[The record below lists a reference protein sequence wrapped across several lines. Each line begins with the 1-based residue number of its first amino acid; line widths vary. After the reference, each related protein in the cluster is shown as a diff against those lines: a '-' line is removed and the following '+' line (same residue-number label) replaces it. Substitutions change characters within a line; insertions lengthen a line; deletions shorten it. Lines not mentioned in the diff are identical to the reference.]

1 MRKNPIGYLGFLGF
15 LGVLG
20 WITVNPVYH
29 SFWGLSIFF
38 LIFDGK
44 GTDERIK
51 ANINRACRNA
61 FMFFISFTSLFQMYL
76 IPTGDTSILPFM
88 FVIQG
93 LGSMSVWGS
102 SFFYYN
108 RIGE

>member
-1 MRKNPIGYLGFLGF
+1 MRKNPLGYLGLLSF

-20 WITVNPVYH
+20 WITKNPAYH
-29 SFWGLSIFF
+29 GFWGLAIFF

-51 ANINRACRNA
+51 ENINRACRNA
-61 FMFFISFTSLFQMYL
+61 FMFLIAFTSLFQMYL
-76 IPTGDTSILPFM
+76 VPTVDTSILPLM
-88 FVIQG
+88 FVIQI

-102 SFFYYN
+102 SFLYYN
-108 RIGE
+108 RIG